1 MDYTLDW
8 LHAAITCYL
17 DPNAWDEPQPLGDGT
32 IAGSQEDVDLLVAWE
47 EKGPHLVLI
56 EAKGFTGW
64 SNKQMRS
71 KADRLKAIITPK
83 VLEEIDAHF
92 VLVGP
97 SRSKGLQTEFWP
109 EWMRKQGRTHFVKLT
124 DPGPRWSVRRSEPAL
139 EPATSSTKWCRW
151 SVAPR
156 RWK

>member
-1 MDYTLDW
+1 
-8 LHAAITCYL
+8 
-17 DPNAWDEPQPLGDGT
+17 
-32 IAGSQEDVDLLVAWE
+32 
-47 EKGPHLVLI
+47 
-56 EAKGFTGW
+56 
-64 SNKQMRS
+64 MRS

-109 EWMRKQGRTHFVKLT
+109 EWMRKQGRTHVVKLT